1 MGNQLTIE
9 KKKDISWGAVF
20 MCEKALAAIIN
31 CTVASADGYNFL
43 NYHETTDLCNTA
55 EISLVCDSWFAGEP
69 IPSFDNDVA
78 THICDAICKALY
90 NELTNQLSNFTTVVF
105 ICPPN

>member
-1 MGNQLTIE
+1 
-9 KKKDISWGAVF
+9 

-90 NELTNQLSNFTTVVF
+90 NEITNQLSNFTTVVF

>member
-90 NELTNQLSNFTTVVF
+90 NEITNQLSNFTTVVF

>member
-1 MGNQLTIE
+1 
-9 KKKDISWGAVF
+9 

-90 NELTNQLSNFTTVVF
+90 NELTNQLSNSTTVVF